1 MDSVLASYV
10 LMTILVALMIV
21 AIAIDCSL
29 SPGANR
35 SATGEVDSTA
45 TGYVIPHAAGA
56 GEAPPADA
64 RLNRC
69 DS

>member
-1 MDSVLASYV
+1 
-10 LMTILVALMIV
+10 MIV

-35 SATGEVDSTA
+35 SATGEVDSTP

-64 RLNRC
+64 RLNRY